1 MKPAKSAGK
10 KLVSPVEILDK
21 TNKLAHMWLQNT
33 VFTVDNIKSS
43 FMSRFFKWKK
53 KDLLCFL
60 QIDRRAGRKNGNT
73 QTVDD
78 GFFDTFEIVHAGND
92 IEVTGSNTDPFEKKI
107 HFFLSAGAFFTDND
121 RIFDKIFE
129 RHSFVL

>member
-21 TNKLAHMWLQNT
+21 TNKLAHMWFQNT
-33 VFTVDNIKSS
+33 IFTVDNIKSS

-60 QIDRRAGRKNGNT
+60 QIDRRACGKNGDSQSVHN
-73 QTVDD
+73 
-78 GFFDTFEIVHAGND
+78 GFFDTFQVIHVRAITLRSLDVIRVFPERY
-92 IEVTGSNTDPFEKKI
+92 PFP
-107 HFFLSAGAFFTDND
+107 S
-121 RIFDKIFE
+121 
-129 RHSFVL
+129 

>member
-1 MKPAKSAGK
+1 M
-10 KLVSPVEILDK
+10 
-21 TNKLAHMWLQNT
+21 
-33 VFTVDNIKSS
+33 
-43 FMSRFFKWKK
+43 
-53 KDLLCFL
+53 